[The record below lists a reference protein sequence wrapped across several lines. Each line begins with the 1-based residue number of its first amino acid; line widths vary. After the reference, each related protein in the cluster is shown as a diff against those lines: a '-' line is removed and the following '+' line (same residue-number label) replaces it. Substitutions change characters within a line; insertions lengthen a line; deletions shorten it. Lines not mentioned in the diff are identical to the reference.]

1 MALLLHIIPAN
12 GSPFD
17 YRFDSSS
24 LVIGRS
30 RESHL
35 VIDDEFLSR
44 KHARLFISGGQPLIE
59 DLGSQNGTWMNRRR
73 VRKPMAV
80 KPGAVIKLSNSVISV
95 RAGSE
100 VSEQKKSTVYK
111 GFHERSVFRDAT
123 ALLDIPKIDR
133 AEKNQVAPYLERL
146 KLLNEIHHALGE
158 SVALEPL
165 LDLILDRVFTH
176 LKPEQCAIF
185 LRESTGELVPAAT
198 RSLPGLKDEFFYSR
212 HLVEVVV
219 EKGMA
224 ALVDDLAVDQRFSEA
239 ASMISSGIR
248 SLVAAPL
255 SGPDAAIG
263 MIVLH
268 SRAAIRQFSEED
280 MALLVSLASVAALRI
295 RNLALAEEAAQR
307 QRLEQEL
314 GLARRIQEALI
325 PASLPRL
332 AGYDIFGQ
340 NLPSQ
345 GVSGDYFQ
353 VRTRLEGRECVLMV
367 VDVSGK
373 GMSASLLTA
382 SLEALSAA
390 PIEDGLPPEEVCAK
404 LSRMVYRRTPKDRY
418 ATLFLA
424 MLNPASGALQYANAG
439 HNPAI
444 LIREDGASEI
454 FGGTGLPVGIMPNTD
469 YERGSAELG
478 PGDLLAIY
486 TDGLTEATDLEGREY
501 GPDRLTDLLTQKRH
515 RPLAEIA
522 DTIQDDLEQFVNGV
536 PFNDDRTLVL
546 LRRHAEAR

>member
-1 MALLLHIIPAN
+1 MVLLLHIIPAN
-12 GSPFD
+12 GTPFD
-17 YRFDSSS
+17 YRFDSGS

-30 RESHL
+30 RESQL

-44 KHARLFISGGQPLIE
+44 RHARLFISEGQPLLE

-73 VRKPMAV
+73 VRKPVAV
-80 KPGAVIKLSNSVISV
+80 TPGAVIKLSNSVISV
-95 RAGSE
+95 REAAPAP
-100 VSEQKKSTVYK
+100 KKKKKPVFQT
-111 GFHERSVFRDAT
+111 FQERSVFRDAT
-123 ALLDIPKIDR
+123 ELLQQQRTGR
-133 AEKNQVAPYLERL
+133 AEQNQVAPYLERL
-146 KLLNEIHHALGE
+146 KLLNEIHHELGE
-158 SVALEPL
+158 SIALEPL
-165 LDLILDRVFTH
+165 LDLILERVFTI

-185 LRESTGELVPAAT
+185 LREKDGELEPAAT
-198 RSLPGLKDEFFYSR
+198 RSLPGLPDAFFYSR
-212 HLVEVVV
+212 HLVEEVV

-255 SGPDAAIG
+255 FGPASAMG

-325 PASLPRL
+325 PASLPEVP
-332 AGYDIFGQ
+332 GYDIFGQ

-345 GVSGDYFQ
+345 GVSGDYFKVQ
-353 VRTRLEGRECVLMV
+353 TRLDDRECVLMV

-424 MLNPASGALQYANAG
+424 MLNSESGAVQYANAG
-439 HNPAI
+439 HNPGI
-444 LIREDGASEI
+444 LVRGDGSLQVLE
-454 FGGTGLPVGIMPNTD
+454 GTGLPVGILPITD
-469 YERGSAELG
+469 YERAATALD

-486 TDGLTEATDLEGREY
+486 TDGLTEATDPAGEEY
-501 GPDRLTDLLTQKRH
+501 GPERLSRLLSQKRR
-515 RPLAEIA
+515 RPLVEIA
-522 DTIQDDLEQFVNGV
+522 DTVQDDLERFVNGV

-546 LRRHAEAR
+546 LRRHD